1 MNAAIGTRV
10 VAVGMGALLIV
21 ACGDKHAT
29 AAEGRHRPDAAV
41 AAVAATGEKRAAD
54 REHCTGLT
62 LA

>member
-41 AAVAATGEKRAAD
+41 AATGEKRAAD